1 MYFCLQKLITAHKQ
15 RLDFIDDQY
24 HVATAEKENT
34 DRSIRS
40 TEKMLKESESR
51 QEMKKNDLEKLVRK
65 ADQLQNE
72 MDWDSKALQA
82 WEETLKKRDEDNN
95 LIQKFSKDD
104 EMRYNLLEA
113 KRQHLQ
119 FVLTD
124 MKAKAAKI
132 SSNAYNRELI
142 LERSGKIS

>member
-1 MYFCLQKLITAHKQ
+1 MITTHKQ

-24 HVATAEKENT
+24 NVTIAEKENT
-34 DRSIRS
+34 DRSFKT

-51 QEMKKNDLEKLVRK
+51 QETKKKDLEKLVRK

-82 WEETLKKRDEDNN
+82 WDETLKKRDEDND

-119 FVLTD
+119 LVMTD
-124 MKAKAAKI
+124 MRAKAAKI
-132 SSNAYNRELI
+132 SSNACNRELI
-142 LERSGKIS
+142 LERSGKIFFIEC